1 MITVLES
8 CLLQQG
14 DLGGRA
20 GNRGQVLD
28 VVHATPGDLG
38 TAGVGHVAAGIAVR
52 LAGVIIFILLNLP
65 LCLFCFYYGCFE
77 TAEHSAIVDH

>member
-52 LAGVIIFILLNLP
+52 LAGRSDNIHTTKSPTLFVLFLLWL
-65 LCLFCFYYGCFE
+65 L
-77 TAEHSAIVDH
+77 